1 MAIGDIISGST
12 FVVDLGKFQ
21 VETVERISGL
31 SLGEDAIEI
40 KQVTPDGEVLIRK
53 QPGAARSGEIT
64 ITRGLDQ
71 SKVFTEWIHTTMTKR
86 DVDDARQDITLTVL
100 DPNKRPVKRVH
111 LSRARASDW
120 QGPSLDAGANS
131 PATEAVTIV
140 YEDITVENA

>member
-1 MAIGDIISGST
+1 MAIGDTISGST

-21 VETVERISGL
+21 VETVQQISGL
-31 SLGEDAIEI
+31 SLREDAVEI
-40 KQVTPDGEVLIRK
+40 KQVTSDGEVLIRK
-53 QPGAARSGEIT
+53 QPGSACSGEIT

-120 QGPSLDAGANS
+120 QGPSLDAGVNS
-131 PATEAVTIV
+131 PATEAVTIL
-140 YEDITVENA
+140 YEDIRVENA